1 MKSLIPSNLLRRQ
14 PVSPCPGDNRWSI
27 SRLMLSKDYMLPGIE
42 IEARSIDGNIK
53 ACEFICQTLMEKPYI
68 YAH

>member
-1 MKSLIPSNLLRRQ
+1 
-14 PVSPCPGDNRWSI
+14 
-27 SRLMLSKDYMLPGIE
+27 MLSKDYMLPGIE